1 MLMLYMYVVGIKEG
15 CQPINKLPKNEKSDF
30 PADSHNIQ
38 KRWIHFFSYM
48 LKVRRISN
56 VRRSGLH
63 IAESTPVEITTG
75 KFKRPQSPGIEVPTY
90 GIQAG
95 DETLGYEV

>member
-1 MLMLYMYVVGIKEG
+1 
-15 CQPINKLPKNEKSDF
+15 
-30 PADSHNIQ
+30 
-38 KRWIHFFSYM
+38 M